1 MAKPLP
7 KPTTVLPNNKKAK
20 TKRTKTSIHSLKS
33 KFFVLQKDTQL
44 LLDDGRDA
52 MKRSKNQDYAY
63 KLVQK
68 LCSKIEQMRGVVYD
82 IVESERE
89 LFKLECAKD
98 EADMRLMY
106 LSPIEFDAAVNHNV
120 PVEVCDRVTSKY

>member
-1 MAKPLP
+1 
-7 KPTTVLPNNKKAK
+7 
-20 TKRTKTSIHSLKS
+20 
-33 KFFVLQKDTQL
+33 
-44 LLDDGRDA
+44 
-52 MKRSKNQDYAY
+52 
-63 KLVQK
+63 
-68 LCSKIEQMRGVVYD
+68 MRGVVYD